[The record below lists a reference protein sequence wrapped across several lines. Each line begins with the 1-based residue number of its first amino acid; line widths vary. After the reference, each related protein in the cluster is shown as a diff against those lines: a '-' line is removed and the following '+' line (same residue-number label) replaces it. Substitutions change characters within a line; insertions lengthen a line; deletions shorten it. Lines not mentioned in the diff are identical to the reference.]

1 MKHLLIAHDLG
12 TSGNK
17 ATLFDVSGK
26 LLSSCTQPY
35 PTTYYHGSWAE
46 QDPEAWWKAVCVS
59 TRRILA
65 DYDPQDVA
73 CVSFS
78 GQMMGCLAVDK
89 KGNPLYP
96 HILYC
101 DQRAVQQTERLIKKI
116 PPKEIFNITGHRP
129 SPSYSIEKLMWLK
142 DQCPDVYQETY
153 KMLHAK
159 DYINFRLTG
168 RMVTEY
174 NDASGTN
181 AFDLHS
187 LRWSE
192 KIIEAAGIDMNK
204 LPEAVSSPT
213 IIGEITKEASQ
224 ATGLSEGTPVAAGAG
239 DGGCATVGIG
249 AVQPGI
255 TYNYLGSSS
264 WIATTSKVVL
274 KDPAMKNFT
283 WIHPVPGYLQ
293 PCGTM
298 QTACGSYEWMHNEL
312 ALFERNTAK
321 GKKESSYDLIDALI
335 ATSPPGAKGLVFLPY
350 LLGERSPR
358 WNPEA
363 KGGWIGLTVE
373 HQRADMFRS
382 VLEGVAANL
391 SLILDVMRSGLE
403 VSSIRLI
410 GGGGQS
416 RQWQQILADVYE
428 VPVEV
433 PNYLE
438 EATSMGAAVIG
449 GVASGALDSF
459 ERAEDFIDI
468 VQTVHPRN
476 EYAQRYQFLKDM
488 ANQIYDVLEPLFPRL
503 SEANRYADG
512 PSAGD

>member
-1 MKHLLIAHDLG
+1 MKRLLLAHDLG

-17 ATLFDVSGK
+17 ATLFDISGK
-26 LLSSCTQPY
+26 LLSSCTEPY
-35 PTTYYHGSWAE
+35 PTKYYNGTWAE
-46 QDPEAWWKAVCVS
+46 QDPEAWWKAVCSS

-65 DYDPQDVA
+65 DFDPADVA

-78 GQMMGCLAVDK
+78 GQMMGCLAVNK
-89 KGNPLYP
+89 QGSPIYP

-101 DQRAVQQTERLIKKI
+101 DQRAVQQTERLISRLSPQKI
-116 PPKEIFNITGHRP
+116 FQLTGHRP

-142 DQCPDVYQETY
+142 DQCPDVYQDTY

-181 AFDLHS
+181 AFDLNT
-187 LRWSE
+187 LQWSGE
-192 KIIEAAGIDMNK
+192 IVDAAEIDMDK

-213 IIGEITKEASQ
+213 IIGEVTAEAAR
-224 ATGLSEGTPVAAGAG
+224 ATGLAEGTPVAAGAG

-264 WIATTSKVVL
+264 WISTTTKQVL
-274 KDPAMKNFT
+274 NDPDMKNFT

-298 QTACGSYEWMHNEL
+298 QTAGGAYEWMHNEL
-312 ALFERNTAK
+312 AVSERNAAE
-321 GKKESSYDLIDALI
+321 GANESSYELIDKLI
-335 ATSPPGAKGLVFLPY
+335 AASPPGAKGLMFLPY

-373 HQRADMFRS
+373 HNRADVFRS
-382 VLEGVAANL
+382 VLEGVAINL
-391 SLILDVMRSGLE
+391 ALILEVMQGEVDVASM
-403 VSSIRLI
+403 RLI

-428 VPVEV
+428 VPIEV

-449 GVASGALDSF
+449 GVASGVLASF
-459 ERAEDFIDI
+459 DNAENFIHI
-468 VQTVHPRN
+468 VDTVHPRK
-476 EYAQRYQFLKDM
+476 EHADTYRLMKEIADQS
-488 ANQIYDVLEPLFPRL
+488 YDALIQVFPRL
-503 SEANRYADG
+503 SELKGN
-512 PSAGD
+512 AGD